1 MEFFKEKCFFFLLFL
16 TLFYSVIFSQD
27 ERSAFFKEYQIG
39 PKDLLEIKVFELP
52 ELNQTVRVSED
63 GSITLPL
70 IGKVMINGL
79 TKDAVERK
87 IASLLEEKYVKNA
100 QVQVFIKEYQSKV
113 VSVIGAV
120 EKPGLYELVGRQTL
134 LQIISRAG
142 GFSSYPG
149 REAGNEI
156 VIIRQGSSGRTA
168 RLTIDLEALLINGNH
183 KLNIPLMP
191 GDIISVPVDKVIQV
205 YVFGEV
211 RNPGALNIKKSKKI
225 TVLQAISQAGGPT
238 ERAAL
243 SRIVIKRKDET
254 GKEIQIK
261 INLKEI
267 IKGEK
272 PDLVLQEGDVVFV
285 PESIL

>member
-1 MEFFKEKCFFFLLFL
+1 MKKSVLSFLITLFLGFFLFSQQEREFFF
-16 TLFYSVIFSQD
+16 
-27 ERSAFFKEYQIG
+27 REYQIG
-39 PKDLLEIKVFELP
+39 PKDLLEIKVFELQ

-70 IGKVMINGL
+70 IGKVMVNGL
-79 TKDAVERK
+79 TRDLVERK

-120 EKPGLYELVGRQTL
+120 ERPGIYELVGRQTL

-142 GFSSYPG
+142 GFANSPG

-156 VIIRQGSSGRTA
+156 IVIRQGSSGRTA
-168 RLTIDLEALLINGNH
+168 KLVIDLEDLIINGNH

-191 GDIISVPVDKVIQV
+191 GDIISVPVDKSIII

-211 RNPGALNIKKSKKI
+211 RAPGALNVKKSKKL
-225 TVLQAISQAGGPT
+225 TLLQAISQAGGPT
-238 ERAAL
+238 ERASQTKVVL
-243 SRIVIKRKDET
+243 KRKDER

-261 INLKEI
+261 VNLKEI
-267 IKGEK
+267 IRGEK
-272 PDLVLQEGDVVFV
+272 PDIPLLEGDIIFI
-285 PESIL
+285 PESVF